1 MDQSTAEKRSA
12 WRAHRWRLMPLV
24 CALILVV
31 GSMPMPYPLDRIWGG
46 VGILGVV
53 WTVGQSACHAVSIWF
68 VRNGLELYFDT
79 CWHGDC
85 RERGKEMTPRNF
97 RKWARAQG
105 GRYWWRVLRKRHA
118 RRDKRG
124 RPCR

>member
-1 MDQSTAEKRSA
+1 M
-12 WRAHRWRLMPLV
+12 
-24 CALILVV
+24 
-31 GSMPMPYPLDRIWGG
+31 
-46 VGILGVV
+46 GVV

-85 RERGKEMTPRNF
+85 QERGKEMTPRNF

-105 GRYWWRVLRKRHA
+105 GDTGGGCCANGMRAGISEVGLAGEGITELRNKNHIL
-118 RRDKRG
+118 
-124 RPCR
+124 

>member
-1 MDQSTAEKRSA
+1 ASKFIRN
-12 WRAHRWRLMPLV
+12 PLKQ
-24 CALILVV
+24 CLGRQIDALFNSL
-31 GSMPMPYPLDRIWGG
+31 
-46 VGILGVV
+46 
-53 WTVGQSACHAVSIWF
+53 
-68 VRNGLELYFDT
+68 LELYFDT

-85 RERGKEMTPRNF
+85 QERGKEMTPRNF

-105 GRYWWRVLRKRHA
+105 GRYWWRVLLKRHA